1 MKLWNRIKT
10 VASDVFDKGYELADY
25 MRGKVKEMTVS
36 KQQKA
41 LAQKATRWYKG
52 FKQAGID
59 IKPPEGIEFT
69 KGGGISAKRSDTIA
83 LQAFVNAMGGTVKQW
98 AKANPEEYAKRQNVI
113 SKIAK
118 YSLNE
123 DAVNR
128 ARMLGIR
135 YRARRAADEAFE
147 DFKDWYESSD
157 NKQMVSMAI
166 SGGDYQLETI
176 LKTWGSAVH
185 YGTDSAEFNKTVLDT
200 VKRAI
205 GRGDDYDDY

>member
-1 MKLWNRIKT
+1 MKIWNKIKT

-52 FKQAGID
+52 FKQAGIN

-98 AKANPEEYAKRQNVI
+98 AKVNPEEYAKRQNVI
-113 SKIAK
+113 AKVAK
-118 YSLNE
+118 YQLGE

-135 YRARRAADEAFE
+135 YRARRAADDAFDE
-147 DFKDWYESSD
+147 FIDWYESND
-157 NKQMVSMAI
+157 NKEMVSKAVH
-166 SGGDYQLETI
+166 GGDYMLETI
-176 LKTWGSAVH
+176 LKTWGSSVH
-185 YGTDSAEFNKTVLDT
+185 YGTDSAEFNKEVLDT

-205 GRGDDYDDY
+205 GQGD